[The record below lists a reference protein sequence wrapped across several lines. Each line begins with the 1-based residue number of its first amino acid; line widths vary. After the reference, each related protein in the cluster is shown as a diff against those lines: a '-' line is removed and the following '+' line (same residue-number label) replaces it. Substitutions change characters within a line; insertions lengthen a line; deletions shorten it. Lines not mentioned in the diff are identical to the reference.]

1 MIARCARCQGTFTT
15 EHFGLQTCP
24 HCGSELLLS
33 DPNAPPGAQ
42 PPSQPAPPPP
52 RAAEPPR
59 PPATPPPS
67 GTLPPPPPPPP
78 GGYGPAPGGWPPPP
92 PGPGGWAQVPP
103 PGARPPAPGELPAP
117 FAERKARGFFASFL
131 ETWKL
136 VATRPQEF
144 FRRVRVDQAG
154 AAVLFGVIASTVG
167 NAIAALYNLASGPAA
182 VRELVERMP
191 EEQAGFWRAYVEFMS
206 GGAIWGSILLT
217 PILTVVLMY
226 VAAGVVH
233 LLLVLFRGANRPF
246 DATLTVVAY
255 AHGLNLL
262 LAVPGCGFVLAAV
275 WGLVSLVIGLGEA
288 QRCGTG
294 KAAAA
299 VLAPAALVCVCC
311 CGVASL
317 SLPAILKGLQDAATQ
332 GGQQT
337 TTL

>member
-15 EHFGLQTCP
+15 DHFGLQTCP

-33 DPNAPPGAQ
+33 DPSAPPGAQ
-42 PPSQPAPPPP
+42 PPSPPPPPQAPPPGASAP
-52 RAAEPPR
+52 
-59 PPATPPPS
+59 PPAAPPA
-67 GTLPPPPPPPP
+67 GALPPPPPPPP
-78 GGYGPAPGGWPPPP
+78 GGYGPPGGGWPPP
-92 PGPGGWAQVPP
+92 GQGGWARVPP
-103 PGARPPAPGELPAP
+103 PGARGPAPDELPAP
-117 FAERKARGFFASFL
+117 FAERKARGFFASFF

-136 VATRPQEF
+136 VATQPQEF
-144 FRRVRVDQAG
+144 FRRVRVDQTG
-154 AAVLFGVIASTVG
+154 AAVLFGVLASTVG
-167 NAIAALYNLASGPAA
+167 NAVAALYNLASGPAA
-182 VRELVERMP
+182 MRQLVERMP
-191 EEQAGFWRAYVEFMS
+191 PDQAGFWEAYLEFVS
-206 GGAIWGSILLT
+206 GGAIWASILLT
-217 PILTVVLMY
+217 PVLTAVLMY
-226 VAAGVVH
+226 VAAGIVH

-262 LAVPGCGFVLAAV
+262 LAVPGCGFVLAAA
-275 WGLVSLVIGLGEA
+275 WGLVVLVVGLGEA

-311 CGVASL
+311 CGAASL
-317 SLPAILKGLQDAATQ
+317 SLPVLLKGLQDAASQ